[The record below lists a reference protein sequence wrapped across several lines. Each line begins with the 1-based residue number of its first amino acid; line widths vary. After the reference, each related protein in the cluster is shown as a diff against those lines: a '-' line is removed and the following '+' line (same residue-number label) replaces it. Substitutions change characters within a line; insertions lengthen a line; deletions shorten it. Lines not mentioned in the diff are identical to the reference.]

1 MSAILSGPIGL
12 GLGVVAA
19 AAVIGGALYVK
30 SVQSVAPLQPASIA
44 VIEPAAQVAPVAD
57 PVVVP
62 QPASTP
68 VVEEMTAPIVPSF
81 DVVRVEADGTTL
93 IAGAAAPNAV
103 VQVMMDGVA
112 IATVQADAKGSFATF
127 LTVDPS
133 PDARVLG
140 LLSKPEDGGE
150 GVASADT
157 MILAP
162 VAALVAEP
170 VVVAAVEPSGPAV
183 DPIAP
188 EPSAVETTTAP
199 KAQAELAAVETAK
212 EEEGA
217 PSAPSTAV
225 LLSTAEGVKVIQ
237 PVAPK
242 EPAPEIVQTVAL
254 DAIGYDASGDVQ
266 LSGRAIGQ
274 GYVRAYVNNQALETA
289 PIGPSG
295 NWEIDLPDI
304 DAGTYTLRIDEVN
317 NAGAVTSRVETPFK
331 REAPE
336 VVQAAKAETA
346 IAKIFVKTV
355 QPGATLWAIAEE
367 RYGSGIQFVKVF
379 EANRDRIRDPNLIF
393 PGQVFTVPE

>member
-1 MSAILSGPIGL
+1 M

-170 VVVAAVEPSGPAV
+170 VVVAAVEPS
-183 DPIAP
+183 
-188 EPSAVETTTAP
+188 AVETTTAP
-199 KAQAELAAVETAK
+199 KAQAELAAVETAQ

-237 PVAPK
+237 PAAPT
-242 EPAPEIVQTVAL
+242 ETAPEIVQTVAL

-346 IAKIFVKTV
+346 IAKIIVKTV